1 MSTIVGGVWRMAMQQ
16 QQSQQQQQQIA
27 CEANKSRHLLPY
39 AQVPVRRKNAQ
50 GACALLSSFCCCVSG
65 GAGASTESGT
75 SSTAAAAA
83 AAAAARCSVT
93 SSDSDRTVDP
103 VLPRLTLLVLLLR
116 TPLPGMRNFPRGVG
130 ARSCWKRSAGTGLC
144 IAGGTMPPGIMP
156 AGLISGRG
164 GE

>member
-1 MSTIVGGVWRMAMQQ
+1 M
-16 QQSQQQQQQIA
+16 QQQQQIDA
-27 CEANKSRHLLPY
+27 TLNGMSKHLLPY

-65 GAGASTESGT
+65 GGGASSASGT
-75 SSTAAAAA
+75 SSTAA

-93 SSDSDRTVDP
+93 SSDSERTVEP

-130 ARSCWKRSAGTGLC
+130 ARSCWKRGAGTGLC

-156 AGLISGRG
+156 AGRISGRG